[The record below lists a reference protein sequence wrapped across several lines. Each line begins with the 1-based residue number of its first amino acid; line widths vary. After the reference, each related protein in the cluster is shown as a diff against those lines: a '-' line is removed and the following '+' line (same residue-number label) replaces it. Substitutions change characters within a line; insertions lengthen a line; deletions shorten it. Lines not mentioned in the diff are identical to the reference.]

1 MKWGAPIISHVFF
14 GDDSVLFFKATTDEA
29 STVKAVLHEYE
40 LASGTTVNYSKSMIY
55 FSPNTTA
62 AARESI
68 CFTLQVTEHKNL
80 GSYLGLPTAI
90 GRNKKD
96 VFRFF

>member
-14 GDDSVLFFKATTDEA
+14 GDDSVLFFEATTDEA
-29 STVKAVLHEYE
+29 STVKTVHEYE

-90 GRNKKD
+90 GRNKKE

>member
-29 STVKAVLHEYE
+29 STVKKVHEYE

-90 GRNKKD
+90 GRNKKE